1 MKENYSGNN
10 EQETNPYDYILQD
23 FNLKNLNETFILKH
37 LNQLIFTDSK
47 GFYNLHPEQIE
58 LNFAAF
64 SHQNIDAFFPIVLVQ
79 QNESSVKLTCRC
91 ENPKTKLCSHQAQVL
106 YNILKREDLRI
117 FFDDNLRTQKIAKT
131 AIDYGL
137 EKEENLDDFFDLR
150 IENQILKIKPK
161 NKALQGFN
169 AEMQQNLQSVLLP
182 AKNKV
187 IEKVLNPESSDLI
200 LVFSPHRYYGNLTLN
215 LFQAQITK
223 RGKVKNPL
231 KAINPTDLIFKTEQ
245 SDVLK
250 YLSGISRFHQNY
262 ATEEIDAELEA
273 LNAVAK
279 NPLKIPVYLHDEKQ
293 FVNIQASSVIP
304 VDIQLLDL
312 DLRLQVNQK
321 DDFFEITARL
331 IIEGNAYEL
340 DNLAIRYQYF
350 VQLKKQL
357 YLIGKADLVRV
368 INFFIKQS
376 NRLVIH
382 KSKYEAFQRTILI
395 PLEGNIHVDYSYLKL
410 ATPKQIEEKGF
421 DLVNEKL
428 VYLSESEDYILI
440 TPVMKYGSIEIP
452 VLSKKKIQA
461 QDKFGNVFT
470 LHRDEE
476 AELQFAAEIIRQH
489 PYFYDQETNDSYY
502 LHRKR
507 FLEELWFLDA
517 FEAWRSK
524 DIHILGFNQLKN
536 NKLNENKAEINIEVL
551 SGTDWFETKV
561 KVSFGKQKVALK
573 YLHKSIRNKS
583 KFVTLD
589 DGTLGI
595 LPEEWIAKFINYF
608 NAAEVVE
615 DELIT
620 PKIKFASIND
630 LYEDALLDGEV
641 KNEIRR
647 LKEKFSGPENIQVV
661 KTPGAL
667 KTKLR
672 PYQREGLNWLNFLDD
687 FNFGSVLAD
696 DMGLGKTI
704 QIIAFI
710 LTQREKKDF
719 NCNLIVVPASLI
731 FNWKAEIEKFA
742 PSIKVNTIYGNQ
754 RTKVT
759 DDFEHFE
766 VILTSYGTLLSDIQ
780 FLKDFR
786 FNYIFLD
793 ESQNIK
799 NPESQRYK
807 TVRMLQ
813 SRNKVAITGTPIENN
828 TFDLYGQMSFA
839 CPGLFGSKQQF
850 ADLYSTPIDQFK
862 DSKRAKELQNK
873 IKPFILRRTKEQVAK
888 ELPDKT
894 EIILYCEMGPEQREV
909 YEANKKEIQDYI
921 LGKTEDELPKSSMHV
936 LRSITRLRQICN
948 SAALLA
954 DGKSYLQASSKIDVL
969 IEQVESKALNHKILI
984 FSQFVSMLDLIKRR
998 LVEKD
1003 IKFQYLTGQTKNRG
1017 EVVKDFQSND
1027 SVPVFLI
1034 SLKAGGTGLNLTEAD
1049 YVYLID
1055 PWWNPAVEN
1064 QAIDRAYRIGQH
1076 KNVMAVRLI
1085 CPDTIEEKIMKL
1097 QAVKKD
1103 LVKDLIQT
1111 DGSFFKG
1118 LTKKELLGLLS

>member
-1 MKENYSGNN
+1 MKENHGRNN
-10 EQETNPYDYILQD
+10 EQETNPYDYILPD

-47 GFYNLHPEQIE
+47 GFYSLHPEQIE

-64 SHQNIDAFFPIVLVQ
+64 SHQNTDAFFPIVLVQ

-106 YNILKREDLRI
+106 YNILKHDDLRV
-117 FFDDNLRTQKIAKT
+117 FFDDNLRKQKIAKV
-131 AIDYGL
+131 ALDYGL
-137 EKEENLDDFFDLR
+137 EKEENLDDFFELK
-150 IENQILKIKPK
+150 IENQSLQIRPK
-161 NKALQGFN
+161 NKALQSFN
-169 AEMQQNLQSVLLP
+169 TEMQQNLQSVLLP

-187 IEKVLNPESSDLI
+187 IEKALKPESNNLI
-200 LVFSPHRYYGNLTLN
+200 LVLSPHRYYGNLTLN
-215 LFQAQITK
+215 LFETQITK
-223 RGKVKNPL
+223 SGKVKNPF

-250 YLSGISRFHQNY
+250 YLSGISRFNQNY

-273 LNAVAK
+273 LTAIAR
-279 NPLKIPVYLHDEKQ
+279 NPLKIPAYLQDEKHSLN
-293 FVNIQASSVIP
+293 VQASSVIP
-304 VDIQLLDL
+304 VDIQLLDM

-321 DDFFEITARL
+321 DDFFEITGRL
-331 IIEGNAYEL
+331 IINGNAYQL

-350 VQLKKQL
+350 VQLKNQL
-357 YLIGKADLVRV
+357 YLIAKTDLVRV

-395 PLEGNIHVDYSYLKL
+395 PLEGNIHVDYSYLKP

-421 DLVNEKL
+421 DLENEKL

-440 TPVMKYGSIEIP
+440 TPVMKYGNIEIP

-476 AELQFAAEIIRQH
+476 AELQFAGEIIRQH

-524 DIHILGFNQLKN
+524 DIHIFGFNQLKN

-561 KVSFGKQKVALK
+561 KVKFGRQKVALK

-595 LPEEWIAKFINYF
+595 LPEEWIEKFTNYF
-608 NAAEVVE
+608 NAAEVTE
-615 DELIT
+615 DSLIT

-630 LYEDALLDGEV
+630 LYEDALLDGVV
-641 KNEIRR
+641 KNEIRH
-647 LKEKFSGPENIQVV
+647 LKEKFSGPENIQIV
-661 KTPGAL
+661 KTPKEL

-672 PYQREGLNWLNFLDD
+672 PYQQEGLNWLNFLDD

-704 QIIAFI
+704 QIIGFI
-710 LTQREKKDF
+710 LSQREKVAI
-719 NCNLIVVPASLI
+719 NCNLVVVPASLI

-742 PSIKVNTIYGNQ
+742 PSIKVKTIYGNE
-754 RTKVT
+754 RTRVT
-759 DDFEHFE
+759 DDFENFE
-766 VILTSYGTLLSDIQ
+766 VILTSYGTLLSDIR

-828 TFDLYGQMSFA
+828 TFDLYGQLSFA

-894 EIILYCEMGPEQREV
+894 EVILYCEMGTEQREV

-969 IEQVESKALNHKILI
+969 IEQIESKAQNHKILI
-984 FSQFVSMLDLIKRR
+984 FSQFVGMLDLIKRR
-998 LVEKD
+998 LAEKK
-1003 IKFQYLTGQTKNRG
+1003 IKYQYLTGQTKNRG
-1017 EVVKDFQSND
+1017 EVVRDFQTND
-1027 SVPVFLI
+1027 SIPVFLI

-1049 YVYLID
+1049 YVYLVD

-1111 DGSFFKG
+1111 DGSFFKS